1 MLIVFYDMF
10 NRTLVISRQNL
21 IKNAENTVYN
31 PLHVEKLYYRINRIA
46 QMSGRTEQWKTNQRI
61 TFSVSLQCDFPNPYH
76 ACLTCKL

>member
-31 PLHVEKLYYRINRIA
+31 PLHVKKLYYRINRIA
-46 QMSGRTEQWKTNQRI
+46 QMSGRTEQ
-61 TFSVSLQCDFPNPYH
+61 
-76 ACLTCKL
+76 